1 MTRLPRSFFA
11 RPTLL
16 VARELLGQRLVK
28 VERGRRLAGLIAE
41 VEAYIGEEDLAC
53 HARAGRTPRTE
64 VMYWPP
70 GHLYVYFT
78 YGMHWMMNV
87 VTERENFP
95 AAVLL
100 RGMVPAEGMT
110 TMKRRRGRA
119 DHLTDGPAKIA
130 QALGVDKR
138 WNGADLCARDSDIF
152 VEEAD
157 AVPDSGVATAPR
169 VGLGGTPEPWL
180 SKLWNFSVDGL
191 FETGLRLAAGRDM
204 ASRTPR
210 SAAQLYRPQPHKV
223 GKIRR

>member
-1 MTRLPRSFFA
+1 MTRLSRSFFA
-11 RPTLL
+11 RPTLV

-28 VERGRRLAGLIAE
+28 VERGRRLSGLITE
-41 VEAYIGEEDLAC
+41 VEAYIGEDDLAC

-64 VMYWPP
+64 VMYWQP

-87 VTERENFP
+87 VTERNGYP

-100 RGMVPAEGMT
+100 RGIAATEGVAAMR
-110 TMKRRRGRA
+110 RRRGRA
-119 DHLTDGPAKIA
+119 EHLTDGPAKIA

-152 VEEAD
+152 IEEGDRVAD
-157 AVPDSGVATAPR
+157 SDVATAPR

-180 SKLWNFSVDGL
+180 SQPWNFSVG
-191 FETGLRLAAGRDM
+191 
-204 ASRTPR
+204 
-210 SAAQLYRPQPHKV
+210 V
-223 GKIRR
+223 

>member
-1 MTRLPRSFFA
+1 MARLTRSFFA
-11 RPTLL
+11 RPTLV

-28 VERGRRLAGLIAE
+28 VERGRRLSGIITE
-41 VEAYIGEEDLAC
+41 VEAYLGEEDLAC
-53 HARAGRTPRTE
+53 HARAGRTSRTE

-78 YGMHWMMNV
+78 YGVHWMMNV
-87 VTERENFP
+87 ITERENFP

-100 RGMVPAEGMT
+100 RGIVPTEGLT
-110 TMKRRRGRA
+110 TMRRRRGRV

-157 AVPDSGVATAPR
+157 AVPDSDVATAPR
-169 VGLGGTPEPWL
+169 VGLGNTPEPWL
-180 SKLWNFSVDGL
+180 SKPWNFSVTL
-191 FETGLRLAAGRDM
+191 SKHQQPELTAG
-204 ASRTPR
+204 
-210 SAAQLYRPQPHKV
+210 V
-223 GKIRR
+223 